1 MVVFVALFVMAVV
14 NAQISMG
21 SPSPTPTRTP
31 ISQTRTS
38 SPTQSFSSTKS
49 ASPTV
54 TPTQTPSQSPAPS
67 SSAVYYLFDQQD
79 TYKESLEQDLACSVK
94 EAITTDGYRQGYFN
108 CLYDN
113 INYAVT
119 KQPCPAS
126 TNRTTEVGCII
137 SHYSYRVSDDVR
149 PIQTEIQSSYEE
161 PLSLDVS
168 DLKSQTA
175 LCRLKNPS
183 TSVTVFATVP
193 TDKVVSRVSAYVYS
207 STSQLVTSISV
218 SKINADGSVANTINF
233 TPTYDAKLNQFLIAN
248 IPLTAAGNSA
258 NLRKLKITFT
268 LRAANVDFCLNDI
281 ILYEAFDPVDE
292 LGFFCNCAND
302 FSYGSACGRHTPD
315 VEPRSWCYVNPE
327 CGAGIVSERTDLKYK
342 YCTEVGQESTCQT
355 ATFVN
360 EARDFYFANTALLS
374 DKSALIDNCGFGLK
388 GVEGLWVKVLGSGK
402 QITINTCKAGY
413 NSFSTTAAVFRAE
426 GETPCDTLSC
436 LDGVEYN
443 RVQCGEHAA
452 SKVTFLA
459 QDKVFYFLW
468 IGPDSAPYSFV
479 VNQDLALGSGVFAF
493 SINGNTVYNL
503 TANPPSEQEQL
514 LVSLKADEFAPST
527 YEIQGSKCLKGY
539 ELVQILHP
547 DCGSL
552 DPNCERFTYECHD
565 IDECLTGLSNCHP
578 RAHCINTVGSFQCL
592 CGVPYVG
599 DGINE
604 CAEKPSWELL
614 DQKRQIDLTNDI
626 NKLNT
631 NLENGYGIF
640 QAKVAI
646 QEMKNE
652 LLYLNTAKEQDFAT
666 WKAKAEAAQYRKVA
680 LDTAGSKTSVPNIGY
695 LGRGYDYFLG
705 NPASETGVDPGYRLP
720 LLEFAYGNKLTEDGL
735 YSLPDGVEVIFQ
747 PFSSFE
753 SSTKV
758 ISSESEYQSS
768 VSEGFS
774 LDISAGFSYS
784 PPAGTSFSAE
794 GAFSL
799 NTEHESTLQSI
810 SNSDSIFIQIIGRAT
825 TYEARLDTPFPEK
838 VAPAFAE
845 YVKNLDPSCE
855 YDPGTFNSRCNS
867 VEEQKYQEVIKLYG
881 THYTKRVQFGGKA
894 FERYVLNKNEMQS
907 LQTDIASSTTG
918 GSLSGKAKSP
928 SISAFF
934 KTSFE
939 VTSKLDTSAR
949 SYLQNTNVQ
958 RKQWYL
964 GGVASDAT
972 SDDGS
977 LDSIKQWAYTV
988 ASNPIPVAVDLQ
1000 AITDLMTPVQFP
1012 DDPSIGKKQKHMLA
1026 VLYNAC
1032 NRLGGDNC
1040 GQFLSRTSVS
1050 TSPEALKFGDFI
1062 EISAVGDF
1070 ANVAPNEI
1078 LVLAQETSFTSVGY
1092 PIVLKKAS
1100 VDTTTGEVTING
1112 TPVKTP
1118 KLTSSPDTKC
1128 YCDPDRATATV
1139 TVDYKYDSDGNY
1151 DVRFRPFIKNPVTQQ
1166 EVPTE
1171 WMTGRVDDDYDVLR
1185 PRTAS
1190 SVTINLV
1197 DGFKVTKMDVEM
1209 LVDDDTTLQEMKVNL
1224 EGLTYSFS
1232 KTLQSPVPYKIT
1244 LDNPSESGTRVDY
1257 CKSFETKHKDANA
1270 LTKDQCAQSCLNTAV
1285 TPISGFICSG
1295 FSFYEPGK
1303 CSLFDSDQFFPTYTS
1318 IASPGIEGSATIKCS
1333 TKVPAYVQNV
1343 PQFSSKVGI
1352 EEFPIANTIKFQVL
1366 SPYLLYNE
1374 ARRNVLYGDS
1384 ILLTSI
1390 SGAVTAGNA
1399 VAPSLLMSRPVF
1411 QSVTPG
1417 KLTTVEGSE
1426 NYSFISLRPLSNVKK
1441 VGTSI
1446 LSSDP
1451 PLFFEITSGYYS
1463 ILFNRLSAVLLG
1475 VAGKS
1480 DTSLKAATL
1489 LDVTSTPYTSF
1500 DLRKLDPTKII
1511 PTSGD
1516 ISNNILR
1523 PSIKLEIIEAFGS
1536 YVKFKATISPKSI
1549 VSTNGQPIVSFNQFV
1564 VELYTPGG
1572 SKIATGTIGQAIEST
1587 IEDRTN
1593 LVFLL
1598 TATFL
1603 PNDVLDKVL
1612 RLSLPDWVSSIN
1624 GKPVIPED
1632 IVITDPRPPVTAGTF
1647 IYVDNQK
1654 KLTGIIGF
1662 KQPIFADTGAAL
1674 QYGSDYYFYDQLT
1687 LKALKTC
1694 TASTVATQDS
1704 IQVSCSEISKD
1715 SSDKIAFV
1723 LNYPCLKLLQYA
1735 PGDFRSLC
1743 TDSSNSTLSTNLIPD
1758 ITVETVVST
1767 KRTLNI
1773 QFKTSLANNPSPG
1786 VYNAPATSVA
1796 QLTLTSGATAPVIA
1810 QPCDLKC
1817 PAYGLGGVVFYNIV
1831 ASDTAKLSFPTS
1843 RTLAFSSS
1851 AAGDFRPFDVT
1862 SSATEDAFWTAG
1874 VTVYSP

>member
-1 MVVFVALFVMAVV
+1 M
-14 NAQISMG
+14 
-21 SPSPTPTRTP
+21 
-31 ISQTRTS
+31 
-38 SPTQSFSSTKS
+38 
-49 ASPTV
+49 
-54 TPTQTPSQSPAPS
+54 
-67 SSAVYYLFDQQD
+67 
-79 TYKESLEQDLACSVK
+79 
-94 EAITTDGYRQGYFN
+94 
-108 CLYDN
+108 
-113 INYAVT
+113 
-119 KQPCPAS
+119 
-126 TNRTTEVGCII
+126 
-137 SHYSYRVSDDVR
+137 
-149 PIQTEIQSSYEE
+149 
-161 PLSLDVS
+161 
-168 DLKSQTA
+168 
-175 LCRLKNPS
+175 
-183 TSVTVFATVP
+183 
-193 TDKVVSRVSAYVYS
+193 
-207 STSQLVTSISV
+207 
-218 SKINADGSVANTINF
+218 
-233 TPTYDAKLNQFLIAN
+233 
-248 IPLTAAGNSA
+248 TAAGNSA

-268 LRAANVDFCLNDI
+268 LRATNVDFCINDI

-315 VEPRSWCYVNPE
+315 VEARSWCYVNPE

-342 YCTEVGQESTCQT
+342 YCTEVGQESTCQS

-360 EARDFYFANTALLS
+360 EDRDFYYANTALLS

-388 GVEGLWVKVLGSGK
+388 GVEGLWFKVLGTGK
-402 QITINTCKAGY
+402 QVTINTCKAGY

-426 GETPCDTLSC
+426 GETPCDTLTC
-436 LDGVEYN
+436 LDGVQYN

-452 SKVTFLA
+452 SKVTFIA
-459 QDKVFYFLW
+459 QDKVYYFLW

-493 SINGNTVYNL
+493 SVNGNAVYNL

-527 YEIQGSKCLKGY
+527 YEIQGGKCLKGY

-565 IDECLTGLSNCHP
+565 IDECLLGLSNCHP

-604 CAEKPSWELL
+604 CAEKSSWELL

-631 NLENGYGIF
+631 NLENGYGIL

-652 LLYLNTAKEQDFAT
+652 LMYLNTAKEQDLAT
-666 WKAKAEAAQYRKVA
+666 WKAKADSAQYRKVA

-720 LLEFAYGNKLTEDGL
+720 LVDFQFTNKLTEDGL

-784 PPAGTSFSAE
+784 PPAGVSFSAE

-825 TYEARLDTPFPEK
+825 TYEARLDTPFPQN

-867 VEEQKYQEVIKLYG
+867 AEEQKYQEVIKLYG

-918 GSLSGKAKSP
+918 GSLSGKVKSP

-949 SYLQNTNVQ
+949 SYLKNTNVQ

-977 LDSIKQWAYTV
+977 LEPIKQWAYTV
-988 ASNPIPVAVDLQ
+988 ASNPIPIAVDLQ

-1032 NRLGGDNC
+1032 NRLGGENC
-1040 GQFLSRTSVS
+1040 GQFLSRTGVD

-1070 ANVAPNEI
+1070 DNVAPNEL
-1078 LVLAQETSFTSVGY
+1078 LVLAQETSYTNVGY

-1100 VDTTTGEVTING
+1100 VDTTTGEVTISG
-1112 TPVKTP
+1112 APVKTP
-1118 KLTSSPDTKC
+1118 KLISSPDTKC
-1128 YCDPDRATATV
+1128 YCDPDRAYATL
-1139 TVDYKYDSDGNY
+1139 TVSYDYDSDGNY
-1151 DVRFRPFIKNPVTQQ
+1151 DVRFRPFIKNPVTQE
-1166 EVPTE
+1166 EVPTG
-1171 WMTGRVDDDYDVLR
+1171 WMTGRVDDDDDDFHT
-1185 PRTAS
+1185 RTLTTNVAITS
-1190 SVTINLV
+1190 
-1197 DGFKVTKMDVEM
+1197 GFEVTKMDVEM
-1209 LVDDDTTLQEMKVNL
+1209 LIDDTTILQSLKIFF
-1224 EGLTYSFS
+1224 EGLTYTFS
-1232 KTLQSPVPYKIT
+1232 QRIDEDTTYRGT
-1244 LDNPSESGTRVDY
+1244 LDSPTKSGTRVDY
-1257 CKSFETKHKDANA
+1257 CKAFETKHKDTSA
-1270 LTKDQCAQSCLNTAV
+1270 LTQDQCAQSCLNTAI
-1285 TPISGFICSG
+1285 TPIKGYICSG

-1303 CSLFDSDQFFPTYTS
+1303 CSLFEDNQFFPTYSDITS
-1318 IASPGIEGSATIKCS
+1318 ATDKIYGQATIKCS
-1333 TKVPAYVQNV
+1333 TKVPIYVQNV
-1343 PQFSSKVGI
+1343 PAFSSRVGI
-1352 EEFPIANTIKFQVL
+1352 EEFPVANTIKFQVL

-1390 SGAVTAGNA
+1390 SGAVTAGN
-1399 VAPSLLMSRPVF
+1399 VIAPSLLMSRPVF

-1426 NYSFISLRPLSNVKK
+1426 NYSFLSLRPLSNVKK

-1475 VAGKS
+1475 VASKS

-1536 YVKFKATISPKSI
+1536 YVKFKATLFPKSI
-1549 VSTNGQPIVSFNQFV
+1549 VSTNGQPIVSFDQFV
-1564 VELYTPGG
+1564 AELYTPGG
-1572 SKIATGTIGQAIEST
+1572 SKLATGTIGQAIEST

-1598 TATFL
+1598 TASF
-1603 PNDVLDKVL
+1603 PPYEVLDDVL
-1612 RLSLPDWVSSIN
+1612 RLSLPNWVSSIN
-1624 GKPVIPED
+1624 GKAVIPED

-1654 KLTGIIGF
+1654 KLTGTSASSNPSM
-1662 KQPIFADTGAAL
+1662 QTLALPSSTEPITTFTISSLSRPSRLAL
-1674 QYGSDYYFYDQLT
+1674 PPQSPPKTPSKSLALRSARTLLT
-1687 LKALKTC
+1687 RSPSSSTTLVSSSSSMLLVTSALSAR
-1694 TASTVATQDS
+1694 TAPTALSPPTSFLTSPSRPSSARSARST
-1704 IQVSCSEISKD
+1704 
-1715 SSDKIAFV
+1715 SSSG
-1723 LNYPCLKLLQYA
+1723 LLSPTTPRLESTA
-1735 PGDFRSLC
+1735 RPPPLSPSSPSPVEPLLLSSRSL
-1743 TDSSNSTLSTNLIPD
+1743 
-1758 ITVETVVST
+1758 
-1767 KRTLNI
+1767 
-1773 QFKTSLANNPSPG
+1773 
-1786 VYNAPATSVA
+1786 
-1796 QLTLTSGATAPVIA
+1796 
-1810 QPCDLKC
+1810 
-1817 PAYGLGGVVFYNIV
+1817 
-1831 ASDTAKLSFPTS
+1831 
-1843 RTLAFSSS
+1843 
-1851 AAGDFRPFDVT
+1851 VT
-1862 SSATEDAFWTAG
+1862 
-1874 VTVYSP
+1874 